1 MGEKAMKQWTVAD
14 VMTAPVVAVRAN
26 TPYGEIV
33 GLLAENR
40 ISAVPVLDSS
50 GRVVGVVSEA
60 DLLHKV
66 EFIGDDTEPV
76 FFEWGARKANRAKAR
91 GSVAKELMT
100 SPAITVQPAMAIIA
114 AARLMEK
121 DNVKRLPVV
130 DEDGRLE
137 GIVSRND
144 LLKMYLRRDSEIHE
158 DIRDGVIGRVL
169 WIDPQLVRVEVMDGI
184 VTLAGTVDR
193 KSTTEIAVHLAKGV
207 PGVVAVVDELAW
219 EYDDT
224 AVDVTTSL

>member
-1 MGEKAMKQWTVAD
+1 MKQWNVAD
-14 VMTAPVVAVRAN
+14 VMTTPVVSVRAN

-33 GLLAENR
+33 GLLAQHR
-40 ISAVPVLDSS
+40 ISAVPVLDSY

-66 EFIGDDTEPV
+66 EFIGDETEPV

-91 GSVAKELMT
+91 GSTAKELMT
-100 SPAITVQPAMAIIA
+100 SPAVTVQPEASVIA

-121 DNVKRLPVV
+121 ENVKRLPVV
-130 DEDGRLE
+130 NEDGQLE

-144 LLKMYLRRDSEIHE
+144 LLKMYLRLDSEIHE
-158 DIRDGVIGRVL
+158 DVREGVVRRILWVDPLTIRVDVA
-169 WIDPQLVRVEVMDGI
+169 EGI
-184 VTLAGTVDR
+184 VTLSGTVDR
-193 KSTTEIAVHLAKGV
+193 KSTTEIAVHLTKGV
-207 PGVVAVVDELAW
+207 PGVVAVVDELLW

-224 AVDVTTSL
+224 AVDAAPGL